1 MAKTLANPIVAPLM
15 IFSGLYIKNS
25 RIPFYFFWLKYCS
38 WMYYAAENL
47 MIGQWAF
54 EDSFY
59 CTLPLDVRLARERA
73 ERDVQFAELAQTFH
87 RSNFDCDVSGEDY
100 FMDQKLWRISKLNR
114 TTVKDFESVSL

>member
-1 MAKTLANPIVAPLM
+1 MANALAYPIVTPLM
-15 IFSGLYIKNS
+15 LFTGNFIKNS
-25 RIPFYFFWLKYCS
+25 RIPVYFSWLKYFS

-59 CTLPLDVRLARERA
+59 CASPLNVRLARERA

-87 RSNFDCDVSGEDY
+87 RSNMDCDVSGEDY
-100 FMDQKLWRISKLNR
+100 FMGQKIWRIFSTYKGII
-114 TTVKDFESVSL
+114 V

>member
-38 WMYYAAENL
+38 WMYYGAENL

-59 CTLPLDVRLARERA
+59 CTLPLDVRLAREKA

-87 RSNFDCDVSGEDY
+87 RSNFDCDQS
-100 FMDQKLWRISKLNR
+100 
-114 TTVKDFESVSL
+114 